1 MYSLALSREA
11 MIKVSRKKITG
22 GDVDRKESHKLF
34 GTLELG
40 NMHYENTMEFPLKLK
55 IAK

>member
-11 MIKVSRKKITG
+11 MIKVSRKKIVRG
-22 GDVDRKESHKLF
+22 CDWEKGNPGKLF

-40 NMHYENTMEFPLKLK
+40 NMHYENTMEFP
-55 IAK
+55 